1 MRLAVPDS
9 ECCASYPGHASACPS
24 PRMRDMIESITL
36 SGIATYSSKA
46 PEIIQNLKAVNY
58 FYGAN
63 GSGKT
68 TISRLIKDPALSAD
82 SRVLWAKGNPIPAMV
97 YNNDFIAENFTDS
110 KQFKGVFTL
119 GQTVKD
125 QRDRLEELQRERRA
139 YEQIRAK
146 AQENL
151 QGADG
156 ESGKIGEKNAL
167 EAKLLTRCWEQKQKH
182 DKEFHIA
189 FKGFR
194 NNKEAFK
201 NRVLQESKE
210 NTSEL
215 VDIEDLRKRAHVLY
229 GDAPSPMSA
238 VPTLDLARLVAFEK
252 SAVLGKKVVGKED
265 VSVSAM
271 IQHLGNSDWIRQ
283 GTKYLGHTDGDC
295 PFCQQKLPHD
305 FEKSL
310 EAYFD
315 ETFEADTRALSQFRE
330 NYNSVADGILTQA
343 QALLDTDYPLLDRE
357 KLDAE
362 LQAVKAIITVNRQ
375 RIDQK
380 LASPSTIV
388 ILEGLAEIS
397 LRISELINSANLR
410 VSEHNR
416 LVSNFSAE
424 QRNLTGSVWRHLLDV
439 ELKDT
444 IADYV
449 NDIGRISKAIA
460 GISAS
465 LEKANL
471 DISMA
476 DAEIARIEA
485 SLTSVKPTV
494 IAINKILKD
503 FGFRSFSLD
512 TACTDNSYRL
522 IRSDGTDAKATLSE
536 GEKTF
541 VTFLY
546 FYHLV
551 RGSTTTSGIKT
562 DRIVVIDDPVSSLD
576 SDVLF
581 IVSSLIKKLFH
592 EVRQRTSNIKQI
604 FVLTHNI
611 HFHKEITFNP
621 QRTGDDPMKDETFW
635 IVRKPDDYSRVE
647 GFETNPIKTSY
658 QLLWA
663 ELTRNPLP
671 ALTIQNTMRRILEN
685 YFKILGNID
694 TSIILSRFEGHEKVQ
709 CQSLISWVND
719 GSHYSPDELYVAISD
734 GMAQSYMKIF
744 FKVFKTMEHMPH
756 YKMMM
761 GRNFVDLDPDEG
773 AAKDEDLMRNV
784 GDAAIDA
791 DAAIL
796 VAGGPGTSAAVG
808 PTSIHTSVVIPL
820 VAPVPEAPSA
830 GTADSESN
838 SPF

>member
-1 MRLAVPDS
+1 
-9 ECCASYPGHASACPS
+9 
-24 PRMRDMIESITL
+24 MIESITL
-36 SGIATYSSKA
+36 SGVATYSPVT
-46 PEIIQNLKAVNY
+46 PEKIQNLKAVNY

-63 GSGKT
+63 GAGKT
-68 TISRLIKDPALSAD
+68 TISRLINNPALSAA
-82 SRVLWAKGNPIPAMV
+82 SRVTWAKGNPIPAMV
-97 YNNDFIAENFTDS
+97 YNNDFIAANFTDS

-119 GQTVKD
+119 GQTEKA
-125 QRDRLEELQRERRA
+125 QLDRLEELQKERRGH
-139 YEQIRAK
+139 EQVKTR

-151 QGADG
+151 KGPDG
-156 ESGKIGEKNAL
+156 VSGKIGEKNAL
-167 EAKLLTRCWEQKQKH
+167 EAKLVTRCWEQKQKH
-182 DKEFHIA
+182 DNEFQGA
-189 FKGFR
+189 FTGLR

-201 NRVLQESKE
+201 NRVLQESKD
-210 NTSEL
+210 NTSQL
-215 VDIEDLRKRAHVLY
+215 VDIEDLRKRADVLY
-229 GDAPSPMSA
+229 GDAPSPMNA
-238 VPTLDLARLVAFEK
+238 VPGLDLSRLVTFEQNP
-252 SAVLGKKVVGKED
+252 VLSKKVVGKED
-265 VSVSAM
+265 VNVSAM

-283 GTKYLGHTDGDC
+283 GMKYLGHTDDDC

-310 EAYFD
+310 EDYFD
-315 ETFEADTRALSQFRE
+315 ETFEADTKALSQFRDT
-330 NYNSVADGILTQA
+330 YKSVADGLLAQA
-343 QALLDTDYPLLDRE
+343 QTLLSTDCTHLDKE
-357 KLDAE
+357 KLEVE
-362 LQAVKAIITVNRQ
+362 LQALNAIILVNSE
-375 RIDQK
+375 RIGQK
-380 LASPSTIV
+380 VASPSIDV
-388 ILEGLAEIS
+388 ALEGLADIS
-397 LRISELINSANLR
+397 LRISELINSANLK

-416 LVSNFSAE
+416 LVSGFSVE
-424 QRNLTGSVWRHLLDV
+424 QKKLTGSVWRYLLDV

-444 IADYV
+444 LADYT
-449 NDIGRISKAIA
+449 NDIDRISKAIA

-465 LEKANL
+465 LDKATL

-476 DAEIARIEA
+476 DAEVAKIET
-485 SLTSVKPTV
+485 SLTSVRPTV

-546 FYHLV
+546 FYHLL
-551 RGSTTTSGIKT
+551 RGSITTSGIST

-592 EVRQRTSNIKQI
+592 EVRQRANNIKQV
-604 FVLTHNI
+604 FVLTHNV

-621 QRTGDDPMKDETFW
+621 QRNGDDPIKDETFW
-635 IVRKPDDYSRVE
+635 IVRKPDYFSRIE
-647 GFETNPIKTSY
+647 GFENNPIKTSY

-685 YFKILGNID
+685 YFKILGGID
-694 TSIILSRFEGHEKVQ
+694 TSVIIGKFEGQEKVQ

-734 GMAQSYMKIF
+734 GMAHNYMRVF
-744 FKVFKTMEHMPH
+744 FKVFKVMDHMPH

-761 GRNFVDLDPDEG
+761 GRNFIDLDPVEDEPE
-773 AAKDEDLMRNV
+773 DEDLIGNV
-784 GDAAIDA
+784 GDAAVGA
-791 DAAIL
+791 DAFII
-796 VAGGPGTSAAVG
+796 VAGAPGNDDAIESLSTPASAVMAV
-808 PTSIHTSVVIPL
+808 
-820 VAPVPEAPSA
+820 VAQAPKPFSL
-830 GTADSESN
+830 GTDDSDPDT
-838 SPF
+838 PF